1 MTLRNDRN
9 QAAASPGVKYFLWDF
24 QKSRCIFYMHGCEMS
39 YTVVGIPREGPLIV
53 LSYCK
58 SDVNIIADCNVV
70 NLLLSVGYT
79 IGYTIAT

>member
-1 MTLRNDRN
+1 
-9 QAAASPGVKYFLWDF
+9 
-24 QKSRCIFYMHGCEMS
+24 MHGCEMS
-39 YTVVGIPREGPLIV
+39 YTVVGNFESTPIKSECPFWAYRVKAPLIV